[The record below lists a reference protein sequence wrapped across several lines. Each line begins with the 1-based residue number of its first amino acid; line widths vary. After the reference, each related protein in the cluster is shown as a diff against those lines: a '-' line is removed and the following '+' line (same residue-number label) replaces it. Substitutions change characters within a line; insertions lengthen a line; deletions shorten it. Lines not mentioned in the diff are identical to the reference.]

1 MKILREFKLI
11 ITDKYYPM
19 LFVLLFAVIAI
30 SGGLTNM
37 SVMVQNGNKMPV
49 HVTPEFES
57 IYFEDLNDAT
67 HFSYTEEDEVQLHF
81 FTDHNFLYV
90 EWAFFSFGDYVI
102 YIGLFGMMLIAIP
115 HLILNLRMFI
125 NRRHKK

>member
-1 MKILREFKLI
+1 MRILREFKLI
-11 ITDKYYPM
+11 ITDKYYPI
-19 LFVLLFAVIAI
+19 LFVLLFAVITLA
-30 SGGLTNM
+30 GGLTNM

-57 IYFEDLNDAT
+57 MYFEDLNDAT

-90 EWAFFSFGDYVI
+90 EWAYFSFGDYGI
-102 YIGLFGMMLIAIP
+102 FIGLFGMMIVLIP
-115 HLILNLRMFI
+115 HLILNLYI
-125 NRRHKK
+125 YIKKKKR

>member
-11 ITDKYYPM
+11 ITDKYYPI
-19 LFVLLFAVIAI
+19 LFVLLFAVITLA
-30 SGGLTNM
+30 GGLTNM

-57 IYFEDLNDAT
+57 LHFPWLNDAT

-90 EWAFFSFGDYVI
+90 EWAYFSFGDYGI
-102 YIGLFGMMLIAIP
+102 FIGLFGMMIVLIP
-115 HLILNLRMFI
+115 HLILNLYI
-125 NRRHKK
+125 YIKKKKR